1 MLDVD
6 IYTITFDIIFYLFK
20 YFILKS
26 VSVLPFFVLIP
37 SIAGF
42 LTRDELRVGCEM
54 LSKHNT
60 SMQRLSPEELDKIV
74 DTMDINRD
82 GEINFNE
89 FLESFRM
96 VDSKFAGSNG
106 YS

>member
-1 MLDVD
+1 
-6 IYTITFDIIFYLFK
+6 
-20 YFILKS
+20 
-26 VSVLPFFVLIP
+26 
-37 SIAGF
+37 
-42 LTRDELRVGCEM
+42 M

-60 SMQRLSPEELDKIV
+60 SMQRLSPEELEKIV